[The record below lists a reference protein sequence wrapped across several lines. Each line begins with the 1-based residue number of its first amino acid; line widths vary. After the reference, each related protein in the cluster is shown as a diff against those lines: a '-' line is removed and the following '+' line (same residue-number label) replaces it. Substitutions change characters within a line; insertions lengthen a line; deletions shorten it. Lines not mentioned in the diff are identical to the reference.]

1 MDSLSLLLENL
12 SVVIWGVAILVFSI
26 LTVLVP
32 FFIWRISA
40 NVAAIREVI
49 EAFLYEEL
57 RRRKRSGT

>member
-1 MDSLSLLLENL
+1 MDAFTYLLENIT
-12 SVVIWGVAILVFSI
+12 VVIWAIAIIVFSV

-49 EAFLYEEL
+49 EAYLYEVM
-57 RRRKRSGT
+57 RKEKKGKV